1 LSKARYK
8 YNSKTLSYER
18 VEETF
23 KDKIRKF
30 SYHALSGI
38 TIGMV
43 FIAVSYNYIKE
54 LGANEAVFEN
64 ENLKSVVEDQARQVE
79 FMSKVLDHIQKTD
92 DNIYRSIFE
101 AEPYP
106 SYKRQLGTG
115 GNPIK
120 YRKYEGYSHS
130 DLVIETQKKIDRL
143 AKQLTSQSKSFDELK
158 KLITRKKELIAA
170 IPSIQPISNKDLRRL
185 ASGFGMRMHPIY
197 KIIKPHTGI
206 DFTAP
211 IGTEIYAT
219 GNGTV
224 EKVEFMQGYGR
235 TVIINHG
242 FGHKTLYA
250 HCSKFNV
257 RPGQKVTKGDVI
269 AYVGNTGISTA
280 PHLHYEVLK
289 NGKPVDPI
297 NFFFNDLTP
306 EEYEEVI
313 RIASQPTQSL

>member
-8 YNSKTLSYER
+8 YNPKTLSYEK
-18 VEETF
+18 VEVSL
-23 KDKIRKF
+23 KDKLKKT
-30 SYHALSGI
+30 SYYLLVGI
-38 TIGMV
+38 AFGLV
-43 FIAVSYNYIKE
+43 FIAVSYNYIKQ
-54 LGANEAVFEN
+54 LGASEAAIEN
-64 ENLKSVVEDQARQVE
+64 ENLKSIVQEQSKQVE
-79 FMSKVLDHIQKTD
+79 FMSEVLNHIQKTD

-101 AEPYP
+101 ADPYP

-115 GNPIK
+115 GNPNK

-143 AKQLTSQSKSFDELK
+143 AKQLTAQSKSYDELK
-158 KLITRKKELIAA
+158 KLITRKKELLTN
-170 IPSIQPISNKDLRRL
+170 IPSIQPISNKDLTRL
-185 ASGFGMRMHPIY
+185 ASGFGIRMHPIY
-197 KIIKPHTGI
+197 KILKPHTGI

-224 EKVEFMQGYGR
+224 EKVEFMHGYGK

-257 RPGQKVTKGDVI
+257 RVGQKVTKGDVI
-269 AYVGNTGISTA
+269 AYIGNTGISTA

>member
-8 YNSKTLSYER
+8 YNPKTLSYDR
-18 VEETF
+18 VEETI
-23 KDKIRKF
+23 KDKLRKL
-30 SYHALSGI
+30 SYHLLSGI
-38 TIGMV
+38 TIGV
-43 FIAVSYNYIKE
+43 LVVAISYNQVKRI
-54 LGANEAVFEN
+54 GAAEAAVEN
-64 ENLKSVVEDQARQVE
+64 ENLRKAVADQQKQVE
-79 FMSKVLDHIQKTD
+79 FMSEVLNHIQKTD
-92 DNIYRSIFE
+92 DNVYRAIFE

-106 SYKRQLGTG
+106 YYKRQLGTG
-115 GNPIK
+115 GNPNK
-120 YRKYEGYSHS
+120 YSKYQGYSHS

-143 AKQLTSQSKSFDELK
+143 AKQLTAQSKSYDELK
-158 KLITRKKELIAA
+158 VLITRKKELIAA
-170 IPSIQPISNKDLRRL
+170 IPSIQPISNKDLNRI
-185 ASGFGMRMHPIY
+185 ASGFGMRMHPVY

-206 DFTAP
+206 DFTAS

-219 GNGTV
+219 GNGAV
-224 EKVEFMQGYGR
+224 EEVEFMQGYGK
-235 TVIINHG
+235 TVVINHG

-250 HCSKFNV
+250 HCSRFNV
-257 RPGQKVTKGDVI
+257 RVGQRVTKGDVI
-269 AYVGNTGISTA
+269 AFVGNTGISTA

>member
-1 LSKARYK
+1 MSKARYK
-8 YNSKTLSYER
+8 YNPKTLSYEK
-18 VEETF
+18 VEVSL
-23 KDKIRKF
+23 KDKLKKT
-30 SYHALSGI
+30 SYYLLVGI
-38 TIGMV
+38 AFGLV
-43 FIAVSYNYIKE
+43 FIAVSYNYIKQ
-54 LGANEAVFEN
+54 LGASEAAIEN
-64 ENLKSVVEDQARQVE
+64 ENLKSIVQEQSKQVE
-79 FMSKVLDHIQKTD
+79 FMSEVLNHIQKTD

-101 AEPYP
+101 ADPYP

-115 GNPIK
+115 GNPNK

-143 AKQLTSQSKSFDELK
+143 AKQLTAQSKSYDELK
-158 KLITRKKELIAA
+158 KLITRKKELLTN
-170 IPSIQPISNKDLRRL
+170 IPSIQPISNKDLNRI
-185 ASGFGMRMHPIY
+185 ASGFGIRMHPIY
-197 KIIKPHTGI
+197 KILKPHTGI

-224 EKVEFMQGYGR
+224 EKVEFMHGYGK

-257 RPGQKVTKGDVI
+257 RVGQKVTKGDVI
-269 AYVGNTGISTA
+269 AYIGNTGISTA